1 MESNKNRTKSTEAVG
16 SSDYKGYNSIKVG
29 RYDDMSD
36 EIEQTAS
43 EMGGVF
49 DNDAKTYGG
58 QRYKFRT
65 KEARDRFN
73 RAIEKK
79 AKDDKDKQK
88 NKKQIAEAIIRDIV
102 LEGVKKTLMPLL
114 NEK

>member
-29 RYDDMSD
+29 L
-36 EIEQTAS
+36 
-43 EMGGVF
+43 
-49 DNDAKTYGG
+49 
-58 QRYKFRT
+58 RT